1 MGILSPVRK
10 PIGFVWAC
18 AFAFAFAL
26 LWLNVKIPY
35 FLFLT
40 FVLIITQI
48 VITHFCL
55 FAGYLLLVGFRLNQ
69 TDKLTNFASSP
80 LS

>member
-48 VITHFCL
+48 VITHFLSVCRL
-55 FAGYLLLVGFRLNQ
+55 FAFGRL
-69 TDKLTNFASSP
+69 TDTTKRIS
-80 LS
+80 